1 MGALGALSLLLNVDS
16 ALRALRPEQIDAA
29 GGPNALKAA
38 IIIQPTILVLAAS
51 ALGLTL
57 AHKIGLRSWVVDRL
71 RGEADAPIPLLPSL
85 LIGVAVGALIIGGD
99 IVFAYAKPYAFS
111 SLRAAEVNPIVSLFQ
126 GVLYGGLTEE
136 ILVRWGLLSGIAWLL
151 VKVRLR
157 TTIATWIA
165 VVAAAM
171 LFAAGHL
178 PALAAAAELNAP
190 LVARTLLL
198 NAIGGLAFGTL
209 FVRHNLESAMLAH
222 MVAHLMFFIARLFGA

>member
-1 MGALGALSLLLNVDS
+1 
-16 ALRALRPEQIDAA
+16 
-29 GGPNALKAA
+29 
-38 IIIQPTILVLAAS
+38 
-51 ALGLTL
+51 
-57 AHKIGLRSWVVDRL
+57 
-71 RGEADAPIPLLPSL
+71 
-85 LIGVAVGALIIGGD
+85 
-99 IVFAYAKPYAFS
+99 
-111 SLRAAEVNPIVSLFQ
+111 VSLFQ

-151 VKVRLR
+151 VKVGLR
-157 TTIATWIA
+157 TKIATWIA

-178 PALAAAAELNAP
+178 PALVAAAELNAP

-222 MVAHLMFFIARLFGA
+222 MVAHVMFFIARLFGA